1 VAAVGGTGIAVVL
14 AALVAQ
20 PLLADSTP
28 TWESA
33 ALLTPTGVIPITL
46 GVRVDATSA
55 TVALM
60 VVLVALAVQ
69 VYSIGYLRGDPRY
82 SSFAA
87 LVSLFTAAM
96 LTVVLSADLIVLYVG
111 WEVMGVCSYFLIGH
125 HWEERASS
133 AAAVKAFLMTR
144 LGDVGFL
151 FGIFVLGAAAGSF
164 RLTRVL
170 AAAPTMAS
178 GTVLAGT
185 LLLTLGVVAKAGQ
198 FPLHSWLPDAMAG
211 PTPVSALIHAATMV
225 AAGAY
230 VVARL
235 YPAFLAAPASL
246 QVLGILAA
254 ISMLGAALAALAA
267 EDLKRVLAYSTI
279 SQLGFMF
286 VALAVGARTAA
297 VGHLLS
303 HAAFKA
309 LLFLGAGV
317 VIHAV
322 GSNLLSTMGGLRRG
336 LPVTVAALGIGF
348 AALAGLPPTSGFFS
362 KDAIV
367 GAVTDA
373 ATGATP
379 TPVSTA
385 VAVVLLI
392 CTLLTVPVTAAYA
405 TRAWL
410 LVFYGP
416 GQADRRVQ
424 EPGTVLLGPVV
435 VLAAAALL
443 LGFALV
449 PYADLAP
456 ALGSALLSLALLLL
470 GALASYLSWRRAPG
484 PDPAVL
490 LGPARQLVG
499 RAFYT
504 DDLYER
510 TVVPVVLRLA
520 ARVVGWDSGVLGR
533 GVSGAGRS
541 ARRLGGALRLTEN
554 GNPQFYVT
562 GVLAGVLA
570 ITLGAVVL
578 R

>member
-1 VAAVGGTGIAVVL
+1 
-14 AALVAQ
+14 
-20 PLLADSTP
+20 
-28 TWESA
+28 
-33 ALLTPTGVIPITL
+33 
-46 GVRVDATSA
+46 
-55 TVALM
+55 M
-60 VVLVALAVQ
+60 V
-69 VYSIGYLRGDPRY
+69 
-82 SSFAA
+82 
-87 LVSLFTAAM
+87 
-96 LTVVLSADLIVLYVG
+96 
-111 WEVMGVCSYFLIGH
+111 
-125 HWEERASS
+125 
-133 AAAVKAFLMTR
+133 
-144 LGDVGFL
+144 
-151 FGIFVLGAAAGSF
+151 GAAAGSF

-322 GSNLLSTMGGLRRG
+322 GSNLLGTMGGLRRG
-336 LPVTVAALGIGF
+336 LPVTFAALGIGF

-379 TPVSTA
+379 TPVSPS

-416 GQADRRVQ
+416 GQAGRRVQ

-449 PYADLAP
+449 SYADLAP

-484 PDPAVL
+484 RDPAVL

-570 ITLGAVVL
+570 ITLGVVVL

>member
-1 VAAVGGTGIAVVL
+1 
-14 AALVAQ
+14 
-20 PLLADSTP
+20 
-28 TWESA
+28 
-33 ALLTPTGVIPITL
+33 
-46 GVRVDATSA
+46 
-55 TVALM
+55 
-60 VVLVALAVQ
+60 
-69 VYSIGYLRGDPRY
+69 
-82 SSFAA
+82 
-87 LVSLFTAAM
+87 
-96 LTVVLSADLIVLYVG
+96 
-111 WEVMGVCSYFLIGH
+111 
-125 HWEERASS
+125 
-133 AAAVKAFLMTR
+133 
-144 LGDVGFL
+144 
-151 FGIFVLGAAAGSF
+151 
-164 RLTRVL
+164 
-170 AAAPTMAS
+170 
-178 GTVLAGT
+178 
-185 LLLTLGVVAKAGQ
+185 
-198 FPLHSWLPDAMAG
+198 
-211 PTPVSALIHAATMV
+211 MV

-235 YPAFLAAPASL
+235 YPAFLAAPVSL
-246 QVLGILAA
+246 QVLGLLAG

-297 VGHLLS
+297 VSHLLS

-322 GSNLLSTMGGLRRG
+322 GSNLLGTMGGLRRG
-336 LPVTVAALGIGF
+336 LPVTFAALGIGF

-379 TPVSTA
+379 TPISTA

-416 GQADRRVQ
+416 GHAGRRVR
-424 EPGTVLLGPVV
+424 EPGAVLLGPVV

-456 ALGSALLSLALLLL
+456 ALGSTLLSLALLLL
-470 GALASYLSWRRAPG
+470 GALASYASWRRPPG
-484 PDPAVL
+484 RDPAVL

-570 ITLGAVVL
+570 ITLGVVVL